1 MVGRH
6 WRGCSSGMMGCD
18 TGRWSLCL
26 YHNRGWYTRFTRR
39 CLIERKMT
47 RTCELCCSWCHDSSN
62 LSLLLV
68 VESKIT
74 FEFSSRCDVVYGYS
88 DIGQQ
93 YLKRCE
99 TGCSIVHYHYFQKGL
114 LDNKWWTISLFSF
127 VAHLIQRSHRC
138 IPKIIANL
146 IQSIHQQPVGAS
158 NTEYNTVFE
167 RLQPNRPAVLW

>member
-6 WRGCSSGMMGCD
+6 WRGCSSGMMGYD

-47 RTCELCCSWCHDSSN
+47 RTCKLCCSWCHDSSN

-74 FEFSSRCDVVYGYS
+74 FWVFFLVWRSVLLQWHSSAALKTVRNRQFYLCIIIIFRKAFWTMNGEVFLCFILLLTSYNAAMGASLKSSPTSSSRF
-88 DIGQQ
+88 I
-93 YLKRCE
+93 K
-99 TGCSIVHYHYFQKGL
+99 
-114 LDNKWWTISLFSF
+114 SL
-127 VAHLIQRSHRC
+127 
-138 IPKIIANL
+138 
-146 IQSIHQQPVGAS
+146 
-158 NTEYNTVFE
+158 
-167 RLQPNRPAVLW
+167 